1 MPSTSAAEVITQRL
15 SHAAGE
21 LGTADPK
28 YFIGSLIH
36 RSFPLPAGASEY
48 GANALTPGAVPC
60 EPSFSE
66 DEPRILR
73 FTIVPLDPR
82 SSPVSRRAEA
92 TREMRRLVGPLFGN
106 DALRWFDQ
114 RSEDWRGLYSHSRL
128 DYGAWFG
135 TAYEKDGLHA
145 AKVYYEMQ
153 PGQLDPLPFSL
164 QQLVRSAM
172 EALPSLV
179 PVFTTIRC
187 GRDAGSQRVTFL
199 HRGPLRLASLAPLL
213 ERLGLSHQ
221 LPSILKLAGV
231 ALGGRFELPDRSV
244 LMGLR
249 ETSEGP
255 ELKLEILLGMLPDLP
270 PNFLD
275 LLALGISE
283 RPQKLHALG
292 HWLRAFTP
300 PSLEWPGDF
309 SVLSL
314 RVTPRTS
321 AHVALY
327 LRPKDLEV
335 RRRLSDVESL
345 RPAAAVA

>member
-1 MPSTSAAEVITQRL
+1 MASLSAADVITQRL
-15 SHAAGE
+15 SHAARE

-28 YFIGSLIH
+28 NFVGSLIH

-48 GANALTPGAVPC
+48 AANALTPGAVPC

-153 PGQLDPLPFSL
+153 PGQFDPLPN
-164 QQLVRSAM
+164 QLRQLTRSAM
-172 EALPSLV
+172 EAMPSLV

-199 HRGPLRLASLAPLL
+199 HRGPMRLASLTPLL
-213 ERLGLSHQ
+213 ERLGLAHQ
-221 LPSILKLAGV
+221 LPSILKIAGV

-255 ELKLEILLGMLPDLP
+255 ELKLEVLLSMLPDLP

-309 SVLSL
+309 SVMSL
-314 RVTPRTS
+314 RITPRTS
-321 AHVALY
+321 AHVSLY
-327 LRPKDLEV
+327 LRPTDLEV
-335 RRRLSDVESL
+335 RRRLSDVQSL
-345 RPAAAVA
+345 RSSAAVA